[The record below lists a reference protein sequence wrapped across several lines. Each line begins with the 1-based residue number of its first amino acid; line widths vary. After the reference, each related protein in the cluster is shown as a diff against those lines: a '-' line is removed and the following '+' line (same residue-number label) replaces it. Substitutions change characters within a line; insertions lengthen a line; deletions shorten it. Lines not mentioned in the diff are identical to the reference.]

1 MLNTPL
7 TIEAIGGGTI
17 TVNNWPVDAEGK
29 PIGMKYSINGGEKI
43 IIDDTDEYGGTCA
56 ISVREG
62 DKVAFYGEG
71 TKITCY
77 GRHSDYGYGYRTT
90 FIQCSEYFNG
100 KVYGNIM
107 SLVDE
112 DNFATATT
120 LPSEYT
126 FSSLFNSTGAGNP
139 NLNLMDAS
147 GLVLPA
153 TTLTKGCYSNMF
165 IKSGL
170 NVGPKLPATTL
181 AESCYEHMFDNCYY
195 LKTAPELPAKT
206 LVKGCYS
213 SMFNACYKLRT
224 VTCLA
229 TDISAEGCI
238 DYWLGGYAGRT
249 DDTYM
254 YGEGP
259 VILYVDPSM
268 TSADWQN
275 GNFEVTAI
283 SQ

>member
-1 MLNTPL
+1 
-7 TIEAIGGGTI
+7 
-17 TVNNWPVDAEGK
+17 
-29 PIGMKYSINGGEKI
+29 
-43 IIDDTDEYGGTCA
+43 
-56 ISVREG
+56 
-62 DKVAFYGEG
+62 
-71 TKITCY
+71 
-77 GRHSDYGYGYRTT
+77 
-90 FIQCSEYFNG
+90 
-100 KVYGNIM
+100 
-107 SLVDE
+107 
-112 DNFATATT
+112 
-120 LPSEYT
+120 
-126 FSSLFNSTGAGNP
+126 
-139 NLNLMDAS
+139 
-147 GLVLPA
+147 
-153 TTLTKGCYSNMF
+153 MF

-238 DYWLGGYAGRT
+238 NYWLGGYAGRT
-249 DDTYM
+249 DDTYI

-275 GNFEVTAI
+275 ENFEVTAI